1 MPRMIYITMVRF
13 PTEKA
18 HGLQIA
24 QNCEAFANAGYEV
37 RLWVSS
43 RRNSQQMQQ
52 VSDIHAHYGVD
63 PVFSMERVPGLDL
76 YPLARRNALLER
88 AAFYIHTFTFCLFLL
103 LKVLFNRTN
112 RAEVYYSRDEWVLLA
127 LSLLFPPEKLAY
139 EVHQYAPSQR
149 GAALQR
155 RVIQRVGSVIAITP
169 KLRDDLIAERGAS
182 PEKILVAHD
191 GIRAKRFAALPTKSA
206 ARQQIGWSQ
215 DAFIVGFVGR
225 LEMLKMD
232 KGVGLLVQA
241 LMQVEG
247 VSFGL
252 VGGPER
258 GAESLREQWQKL
270 DLPEEN
276 FLYAGQ
282 VAPDVVPTYLAAF
295 DVCAMPHPFTPQFAY
310 YTSPLKLFE
319 YMAAGRAIVASDLPG
334 WSDVVQ
340 QEETALLVPAGDADA
355 LAAAIQRLR
364 DDEALREKLG
374 TNARQRAMQHYT
386 WAARAAAIKAHI
398 ERAILAASES

>member
-1 MPRMIYITMVRF
+1 
-13 PTEKA
+13 
-18 HGLQIA
+18 
-24 QNCEAFANAGYEV
+24 
-37 RLWVSS
+37 
-43 RRNSQQMQQ
+43 
-52 VSDIHAHYGVD
+52 
-63 PVFSMERVPGLDL
+63 
-76 YPLARRNALLER
+76 
-88 AAFYIHTFTFCLFLL
+88 
-103 LKVLFNRTN
+103 
-112 RAEVYYSRDEWVLLA
+112 
-127 LSLLFPPEKLAY
+127 
-139 EVHQYAPSQR
+139 
-149 GAALQR
+149 
-155 RVIQRVGSVIAITP
+155 
-169 KLRDDLIAERGAS
+169 
-182 PEKILVAHD
+182 
-191 GIRAKRFAALPTKSA
+191 
-206 ARQQIGWSQ
+206 
-215 DAFIVGFVGR
+215 VGFVGR

-232 KGVGLLVQA
+232 KGVGTLVQA

-282 VAPDVVPTYLAAF
+282 VTPDAVPTYLAAF

-340 QEETALLVPAGDADA
+340 QEATALLVPAGDADA
-355 LAAAIQRLR
+355 LAGAIQRLR
-364 DDEALREKLG
+364 DDKALREELG
-374 TNARQRAMQHYT
+374 TNARLRAMQHYT